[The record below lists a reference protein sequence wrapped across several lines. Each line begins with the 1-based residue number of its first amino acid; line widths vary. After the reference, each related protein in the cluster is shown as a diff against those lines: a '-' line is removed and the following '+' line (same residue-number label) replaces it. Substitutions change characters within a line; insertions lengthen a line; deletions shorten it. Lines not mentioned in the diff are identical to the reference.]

1 MTGLTNRAWR
11 LVARPEGRFKPEDF
25 QLTEEPVPDLA
36 VGQVLV
42 RQIYLS
48 LDPTNR
54 GWANSTATYLPP
66 VALGSVMRGFG
77 VGVIEDSREPGLQR
91 GDFVQGLLGWQTYA
105 VVHGA
110 TVTGFD
116 RDPSLP
122 LDAYLAVLGH
132 IGATA
137 YFGLLEV
144 GSAKPG
150 ETVVVSGAAGAVGSL
165 VGQIGKIVGCR
176 VVGTTGSDE
185 KCRWLTEE
193 LGFDAA
199 INYKRE
205 RLLPGIRRH
214 CDKGIDVHFENVGG
228 DVLDAA
234 LACLN
239 TRARIVL
246 CGLISQY
253 NELVPP
259 PGPRFIGNVLI
270 KRARIEGFIVMDY
283 QDRFPEAL
291 DPLARWMAEGRLRY
305 RTDIVEGLEQAPV
318 AVNRLF
324 DGGNT
329 GKLLVRVSD
338 DPGAGAPGAGRAVA
352 EGSSAG
358 EGR

>member
-1 MTGLTNRAWR
+1 
-11 LVARPEGRFKPEDF
+11 
-25 QLTEEPVPDLA
+25 LTEDPVPDL
-36 VGQVLV
+36 VDGQVLV

-77 VGVIEDSREPGLQR
+77 LGVVEDSRDPGLQR

-105 VVHGA
+105 VVPGA
-110 TVTGFD
+110 ALTRFD
-116 RDPSLP
+116 RDPLLP

-205 RLLPGIRRH
+205 RLLSSLRRC
-214 CDKGIDVHFENVGG
+214 CDRGVDVHFENVGG

-234 LACLN
+234 LACIN
-239 TRARIVL
+239 PRARIVL

-270 KRARIEGFIVMDY
+270 RRARIEGFIVMDY
-283 QDRFPEAL
+283 QQRFPEAL
-291 DPLARWMAEGRLRY
+291 GPLARWMAEGRLLY
-305 RTDIVEGLEQAPV
+305 RTDIVEGLERAPT

-324 DGGNT
+324 DGANM

-338 DPGAGAPGAGRAVA
+338 DPGGGTAGAERRRVDGPT
-352 EGSSAG
+352 AG
-358 EGR
+358 EQR